1 MVKEDRD
8 GKSRDYR
15 VLELQ
20 NGQLSTIIKTE
31 ITGAEKA
38 KLFPTDIGV
47 VVNDFLVEHFK
58 GIVDFNFTAK
68 VEKEFDE
75 IAQGMKEWTDM
86 LHGFYGPFHSEVE
99 TTIKNADRATNEREL
114 GIDPESGK
122 RVSVRIGRFGPMVQI
137 GSADDEEKPRFASL
151 RPGQMIET
159 ITFEEALDLFKLPKK
174 IGEFEGKEMTV
185 AIGRFGPYIR
195 HNNAFYSLPK
205 DVDPHGVTTEKAI
218 QIIQDKRQ
226 RDKEKVVKV
235 FDENPDA
242 RIENGRW
249 GPFIRF
255 GKQNIKIP
263 KGTELQSI
271 TYADVLKWA
280 EADDKKPKKKG
291 KK

>member
-1 MVKEDRD
+1 
-8 GKSRDYR
+8 
-15 VLELQ
+15 
-20 NGQLSTIIKTE
+20 
-31 ITGAEKA
+31 
-38 KLFPTDIGV
+38 
-47 VVNDFLVEHFK
+47 
-58 GIVDFNFTAK
+58 
-68 VEKEFDE
+68 
-75 IAQGMKEWTDM
+75 
-86 LHGFYGPFHSEVE
+86 
-99 TTIKNADRATNEREL
+99 
-114 GIDPESGK
+114 
-122 RVSVRIGRFGPMVQI
+122 
-137 GSADDEEKPRFASL
+137 SL

-174 IGEFEGKEMTV
+174 IGEFEEKEMTV

-205 DVDPHGVTTEKAI
+205 DIDPHDVTTDVAV

-226 RDKEKVVKV
+226 RDIEKIVKV

-263 KGTELQSI
+263 KGTEVQAI

-280 EADDKKPKKKG
+280 EAGDKKPKRKAKK
-291 KK
+291 

>member
-1 MVKEDRD
+1 
-8 GKSRDYR
+8 SRDYR

-20 NGQLSTIIKTE
+20 NGSLATINKTE
-31 ITGAEKA
+31 ITGAEKS
-38 KLFPTDIGV
+38 KLFPTDIGI
-47 VVNDFLVEHFK
+47 VVNDFLVEHCK

-68 VEKEFDE
+68 VEKEFDG
-75 IAQGMKEWTDM
+75 IAQGMKAWTDM
-86 LHGFYGPFHSEVE
+86 HRSVYGPFHSEVE

-114 GIDPESGK
+114 GTDPETGK

-137 GSADDEEKPRFASL
+137 GSADDDEKPRYASL

-174 IGEFEGKEMTV
+174 VGEFEGKEMTV

-205 DVDPHGVTTEKAI
+205 DVDPHGVTTETAI
-218 QIIQDKRQ
+218 KIIQDKRQ
-226 RDKEKVVKV
+226 RDLEKIVKV

-249 GPFIRF
+249 GPFIRL

-263 KGTELQSI
+263 KGTDIQAI
-271 TYADVLKWA
+271 TYEDVLTWA
-280 EADDKKPKKKG
+280 EEDEKK
-291 KK
+291 